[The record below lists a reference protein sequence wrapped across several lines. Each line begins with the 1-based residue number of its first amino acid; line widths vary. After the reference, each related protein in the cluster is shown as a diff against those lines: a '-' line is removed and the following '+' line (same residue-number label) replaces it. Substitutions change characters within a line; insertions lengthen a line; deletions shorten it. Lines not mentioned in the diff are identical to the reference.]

1 MSISPTT
8 SPRRAYRWLL
18 PWLLAASPVAHAQ
31 MEVRLAF
38 VGDLSSS
45 AYQGVRE
52 GLAEAEIQGQFLGQH
67 YTLVT
72 ETAGATAILAALP
85 AAKLQALAASHPGI
99 AVLNLTA
106 QDDPLRTAC
115 RANLLHIAPSTQML
129 ADARAQWQVGHPS
142 SVPVAQVWDSGFEKY
157 AASQLNHRF
166 TALTGQPMD
175 DAAWAG
181 WAAVKLVSD
190 RVARAPSAAPATL
203 LADLRLPLA
212 FDGQKGI
219 DLSFRTNGQLRQPL
233 LLVENH
239 KVVGEAPVRGVAEA
253 ENLDS
258 LGLVQCLPQ
267 P

>member
-8 SPRRAYRWLL
+8 PPRRAYRWLL
-18 PWLLAASPVAHAQ
+18 PWLLAASPLAHAQ
-31 MEVRLAF
+31 IEVRLAF
-38 VGDLSSS
+38 VGEQSSS
-45 AYQGVRE
+45 AYQGARE

-67 YTLVT
+67 YTLVS

-85 AAKLQALAASHPGI
+85 AAQLQALAASHPGV

-115 RANLLHIAPSTQML
+115 RANLLHIAASTQML
-129 ADARAQWQVGHPS
+129 ADARAQWQVGHPG
-142 SVPVAQVWDSGFEKY
+142 SVAVAQVWHAGFEKY
-157 AASQLNHRF
+157 AASQLNHRY
-166 TALTGQPMD
+166 TALTDQPMD

-190 RVARAPSAAPATL
+190 RVARAQSAAPVTL
-203 LADLRLPLA
+203 LDALRTQLA

-219 DLSFRTNGQLRQPL
+219 DLSFRANGQLRQPL
-233 LLVENH
+233 LIVENH
-239 KVVGEAPVRGVAEA
+239 QVVGEAPVRGVAEA